1 VLQLSVTRQLRGG
14 AFFSQVEW
22 RPHEPE
28 RAPFRSEPI
37 LIVHACGTGSGRFQ
51 TPEQRRSTE
60 QPRPRSTTRLCLFPN
75 GCVAFVASG
84 KVFFFS
90 EVKNL
95 QKYARLFRSAARGG
109 WHWQIHV
116 VSPAVS
122 SLARCNETASAPPPR
137 TAGGGWYSSK
147 AMRAP
152 DATPRPRPRA
162 QRNARTGRKASA
174 ACGRRR
180 RICIDPYVPEGK
192 QLLVSGSASERLG

>member
-1 VLQLSVTRQLRGG
+1 MNRSRTR
-14 AFFSQVEW
+14 AS
-22 RPHEPE
+22 
-28 RAPFRSEPI
+28 FRSEPM
-37 LIVHACGTGSGRFQ
+37 LKPSKSCTHVVSGTFQ
-51 TPEQRRSTE
+51 TPEQRSTPNGYSTE

-84 KVFFFS
+84 KVFFS

-122 SLARCNETASAPPPR
+122 SLARCNETASEPPPR

-174 ACGRRR
+174 AGWRRR

-192 QLLVSGSASERLG
+192 QLFFEPGQLRYSCSI